1 MAQKNNVGMLKVV
14 LVIYAI
20 VCIVYGVGFLFVPG
34 IWVRLSESGSVDYG
48 WLRWPGGI
56 LIALAIG
63 ALMAVRNPEKQGTF
77 VFSIALATLLAGLGM
92 LYSLIRTEYSGTVMF
107 ITVPT
112 VLTLLLS
119 GFLWWGRN
127 RAKDIM

>member
-1 MAQKNNVGMLKVV
+1 MAQKNNVGMLIVA

-20 VCIVYGVGFLFVPG
+20 ICIVYGVGFLFVPG
-34 IWVRLSESGSVDYG
+34 IWVRLSESSGVDYG

-63 ALMAVRNPEKQGTF
+63 ALMVVRKPEKQGTF
-77 VFSIALATLLAGLGM
+77 VFSIALVTLLAGLGM
-92 LYSLIRTEYSGTVMF
+92 LYNLIRTEYSGTIMF

-112 VLTLLLS
+112 VLVLVIS
-119 GFLWWGRN
+119 GFLWWGRS
-127 RAKDIM
+127 RAKEIL